1 MAMVQSFQFETLS
14 LDPKGQIAD
23 RHTQQANCH
32 QELLAEGVTLGM
44 VALEEGKFLMGTS
57 EGELGSKPSQKP
69 QHSVT
74 IAPFYLGRYPIT
86 QAQWLA
92 IALLPKINRT
102 LPREPS
108 NFAGERR
115 PVEQIT
121 WQEAVECCDR
131 LAQLTGKPYR
141 LPTEAEWEYA
151 CRAGTTTPFHF
162 GETISTDYA
171 NYSGVDWDYLG
182 KVVSRGAYGEG
193 SLGCDRRETT
203 AVDELENANPWGLS
217 DLHGNVREWCLDIWH
232 PNYLGAP
239 TDGSAWLVGG
249 DITQRVVRGGSWS
262 TGPQKCRSAFRSK
275 FTVDAGFYDI
285 GLRVAMSVT
294 EE

>member
-1 MAMVQSFQFETLS
+1 MVQSFQFETLS

-23 RHTQQANCH
+23 HQIRQATVYYESLSENLVL
-32 QELLAEGVTLGM
+32 EMIPLEGGT
-44 VALEEGKFLMGTS
+44 FLMGS
-57 EGELGSKPSQKP
+57 PEEELGSKSSQKP
-69 QHSVT
+69 QHFVT
-74 IAPFYLGRYPIT
+74 IAPFSLGRYPLT

-92 IALLPKINRT
+92 IAHLPKVNRT

-162 GETISTDYA
+162 GETITTDYA
-171 NYSGVDWDYLG
+171 NYSGVDWEYLG

-193 SLGCDRRETT
+193 SLGSDRRETT
-203 AVDELENANPWGLS
+203 AVDELDNANPWGLS
-217 DLHGNVREWCLDIWH
+217 DLHGNVREWCWDAWH
-232 PNYLGAP
+232 SSYIGAP
-239 TDGSAWLVGG
+239 SDGSPWLTGG
-249 DITQRVVRGGSWS
+249 DPSQRVVRGGSWS
-262 TGPQKCRSAFRSK
+262 TSPYKCRSAFRGK
-275 FTVDAGFYDI
+275 FAMDAGFYDI
-285 GLRVAMSVT
+285 GLRVAMSGT
-294 EE
+294 GA